1 MKKKRVLIAVL
12 ALMALVP
19 AYAVLNEKDLAQTLS
34 VLRYELRSAWQA
46 SEERAARTRG
56 RGERQHAQLVQMM
69 QRSNELS
76 LMLYSQKQD
85 YTFDMTYA
93 LNEVSRQYDEFAS
106 QRLPF
111 DDIITRLDIDIDR
124 YDRLIHTLK
133 RLPPAQLM
141 AYRDSTGQLVYMEAD
156 AWRNRR
162 DSLRR
167 QRGEMATRRA
177 MDTTGRTRPFRLD
190 SLGQQD
196 RDSCIFYA
204 ENLLRACIVEKER
217 LVRDSTHYAE
227 TAALLK
233 STYDYAQQRY
243 KTVQNRIFIE
253 GQTPYGTLLK
263 SFPRYWQQA
272 VSDARDKYSPQ
283 ALGDVN
289 SQWRGPMV
297 TAFSLFLLVYLLIS
311 GVLGVAVVAFLTR
324 KVSFF
329 KKKRF
334 TDHRFEMTLIVGVV
348 IFAVSIM
355 IASAASKQNF
365 FAMASKLLVEFAW
378 MLAAILVSLVIRLG
392 WMDKATGEEK
402 VDTVETED
410 PAQEKVRKGLRL
422 YVPILLLS
430 FIIISL
436 RIAFIPNSL
445 LNIIFPPVLLL
456 FTVFQGWTLFR
467 YRKALPH
474 WDVIY
479 GWISLLVLV
488 ATTVIAFKGYVLLGV
503 QLLIWW
509 IFLLTILQSI
519 TAVYDL
525 LYIYYVRHIKK
536 TKENYIEEHPNLP
549 NKSNEDLIA
558 VTWPHSFVKQAL
570 LPIAIVLAIPFSL
583 YMASSVFDL
592 NGVYH
597 EYYKYPFLN
606 VEGYISLS
614 LSKIIMVVVLFFL
627 FRYLV
632 YAGKA
637 VYRLLKIKSLLNNS
651 KDRLFHENQANFT
664 LFENVIA
671 ITLWGVYII
680 TIFLLLQIP
689 TAAVKVIAAGLATG
703 LGFAMKDILNNFFY
717 GVQLMSGR
725 VRVGDFIECDGV
737 RGKVDSINYQSTQ
750 IIASDGSVM
759 AFPNATLFNKNFKNL
774 TKNHSYELLTF
785 DVGVKYGVDVKKV
798 RDIILEALK
807 PLKMKD
813 KYGRD
818 IVDPDPDH
826 ETEVRFKD
834 FGDNSVNLSVI
845 QYITVD
851 EHYKYPARAK
861 ELIYNALNANGIEIP
876 FPQRDLYIKSVPDRP
891 ERNDTGWPGEN

>member
-1 MKKKRVLIAVL
+1 MKKKRILIAIL
-12 ALMALVP
+12 ALIALVP

-34 VLRYELRSAWQA
+34 VLRYELRSAWLA
-46 SEERAARTRG
+46 SEERMERTRG

-93 LNEVSRQYDEFAS
+93 LNEVSRQYEEFS
-106 QRLPF
+106 SRKLPF
-111 DDIITRLDIDIDR
+111 DDLITRLDIDIDR

-167 QRGEMATRRA
+167 LRGEMATRRA
-177 MDTTGRTRPFRLD
+177 MDTTGRTRPFTLD

-196 RDSCIFYA
+196 RDSCLFYA
-204 ENLLRACIVEKER
+204 ENLLRACVLQKER

-253 GQTPYGTLLK
+253 GQTAYGALLK

-272 VSDARDKYSPQ
+272 VTDAHDKYSPQ

-297 TAFSLFLLVYLLIS
+297 TGFSLFLLVYLLIS
-311 GVLGVAVVAFLTR
+311 SFLAVALVAFLTR
-324 KVSFF
+324 KVNFF
-329 KKKRF
+329 KRERF
-334 TDHRFEMTLIVGVV
+334 TRHRFEMTLIVGVV

-378 MLAAILVSLVIRLG
+378 MLAAILVSLVIRLEG
-392 WMDKATGEEK
+392 NE
-402 VDTVETED
+402 
-410 PAQEKVRKGLRL
+410 VRKGLRL
-422 YVPILLLS
+422 YFPILLLS

-445 LNIIFPPVLLL
+445 LNIIFPPILLL

-467 YRKALPH
+467 YRKALPQ

-488 ATTVIAFKGYVLLGV
+488 ATTIIAFRGYVLLGV

-509 IFLLTILQSI
+509 IFQLTILQTI

-525 LYIYYVRHIKK
+525 LHIYYVRHIRE
-536 TKENYIEEHPNLP
+536 TKERYIAEHPNLP
-549 NKSNEDLIA
+549 DDTDEDLIA
-558 VTWPHSFVKQAL
+558 VTWPHSFAKHAL
-570 LPIAIVLAIPFSL
+570 LPIALVLSFPFSL
-583 YMASSVFDL
+583 YLASSVFDL
-592 NGVYH
+592 NGVFK
-597 EYYKYPFLN
+597 EYYNFPFLHL
-606 VEGYISLS
+606 EGYISLS
-614 LSKIIMVVVLFFL
+614 LSKLVMVVTLFFL

-637 VYRLLKIKSLLNNS
+637 AYRLLKVKSILKGS
-651 KDRLFHENQANFT
+651 SGRLFHENQANFT
-664 LFENVIA
+664 LAENIIA
-671 ITLWGVYII
+671 IALWGTYII
-680 TIFLLLQIP
+680 AIFVLLEIP

-725 VRVGDFIECDGV
+725 VRVGDFIECDGI

-750 IIASDGSVM
+750 IVASDGSVM
-759 AFPNATLFNKNFKNL
+759 AFPNASLFNKNFKNF
-774 TKNHSYELLTF
+774 TKNHSYELLSF
-785 DVGVKYGVDVKKV
+785 DVGVKYGVDVDKV
-798 RDIILEALK
+798 RSIIQEALV
-807 PLKMKD
+807 PLEKKD
-813 KYGRD
+813 VYGRD
-818 IVDPDPDH
+818 IVDPKYGIQ
-826 ETEVRFKD
+826 VRFKD
-834 FGDNSVNLSVI
+834 FGDNSVNLSVY
-845 QYITVD
+845 QYITVE
-851 EHYKYPARAK
+851 EHYTYPARAK

-876 FPQRDLYIKSVPDRP
+876 FPQRDLYIKSVPAKD
-891 ERNDTGWPGEN
+891 

>member
-1 MKKKRVLIAVL
+1 MKKKLIALGV
-12 ALMALVP
+12 ALCVMVP
-19 AYAVLNEKDLAQTLS
+19 AFAVLNEKDLSQTLS
-34 VLRYELRSAWQA
+34 VLRYELRSAYRA
-46 SEERAARTRG
+46 MEERMSRMMG
-56 RGERQHAQLVQMM
+56 RGNRQHAQLVQMM

-93 LNEVSRQYDEFAS
+93 LNEVSRQYDEFS
-106 QRLPF
+106 SRKLPF
-111 DDIITRLDIDIDR
+111 DDLITRLDIDIDR

-141 AYRDSTGQLVYMEAD
+141 AYRDSTGELVYLERD

-167 QRGEMATRRA
+167 IRGESATRRA
-177 MDTTGRTRPFRLD
+177 MDTTGRTRPFMLD

-196 RDSCIFYA
+196 RDSCLFYA
-204 ENLLRACIVEKER
+204 ENLLRASIMQKER

-243 KTVQNRIFIE
+243 KTVQNKIFID
-253 GQTPYGTLLK
+253 GQTAYGTLLR

-272 VSDARDKYSPQ
+272 VTDARDKYSPD
-283 ALGDVN
+283 ALGDVT

-297 TAFSLFLLVYLLIS
+297 SAFSLFLLSYLLIS
-311 GVLGVAVVAFLTR
+311 IVVGIAVVAFLTR
-324 KVSFF
+324 KVRFF
-329 KKKRF
+329 KKERF
-334 TDHRFEMTLIVGVV
+334 RKHRFEMTLIVGVV

-378 MLAAILVSLVIRLG
+378 MLAAILISLVIRLEG
-392 WMDKATGEEK
+392 MA
-402 VDTVETED
+402 
-410 PAQEKVRKGLRL
+410 AQKGLRL
-422 YVPILLLS
+422 YLPILLLS
-430 FIIISL
+430 FIVISL

-445 LNIIFPPVLLL
+445 LNIIFPPLLL
-456 FTVFQGWTLFR
+456 IFTIYQGFVL
-467 YRKALPH
+467 YRLRKELPA
-474 WDVIY
+474 WDVAY

-488 ATTVIAFKGYVLLGV
+488 ATTIIALRGFVLLGI

-509 IFLLTILQSI
+509 IFLLTLLQTM

-525 LYIYYVRHIKK
+525 LHIYYVRHIKA
-536 TKENYIEEHPNLP
+536 TKEHYIEAHPNLP
-549 NKSNEDLIA
+549 NETDEDLIA
-558 VTWPHSFVKQAL
+558 VTWPHSFAKHAL
-570 LPIAIVLAIPFSL
+570 LPIGIVLSIPFSL
-583 YMASSVFDL
+583 FLASSVFDL
-592 NGVYH
+592 NEVFK
-597 EYYKYPFLN
+597 EYYRYPFLN
-606 VEGYISLS
+606 IEGFISLS
-614 LSKIIMVVVLFFL
+614 FSKIILVVVLFFL

-637 VYRLLKIKSLLNNS
+637 AYRLLKVKSLL
-651 KDRLFHENQANFT
+651 KGAQGRLFHENQANFT
-664 LFENVIA
+664 LAENIIA
-671 ITLWGVYII
+671 ISFWGFYVIM
-680 TIFLLLQIP
+680 IFLLLKIP
-689 TAAVKVIAAGLATG
+689 TAAVKVIGAGLATG

-725 VRVGDFIECDGV
+725 VRVGDFIECDGI

-774 TKNHSYELLTF
+774 TKNHSYELLSF
-785 DVGVKYGVDVKKV
+785 DVGVKYGVDVDQV
-798 RDIILEALK
+798 RGIIQEALE
-807 PLKMKD
+807 PLKKKD
-813 KYGRD
+813 VYGRD
-818 IVDPDPDH
+818 IVDPKYGIQ
-826 ETEVRFKD
+826 VRFKD
-834 FGDNSVNLSVI
+834 FGDNSVNLSVY

-851 EHYKYPARAK
+851 EHYAYPARAK
-861 ELIYNALNANGIEIP
+861 ELIYNALNAHGIEIP
-876 FPQRDLYIKSVPDRP
+876 FPQRDLYIKSMPQ
-891 ERNDTGWPGEN
+891 E

>member
-1 MKKKRVLIAVL
+1 MKKKRILIAIL
-12 ALMALVP
+12 ALIALVP

-34 VLRYELRSAWQA
+34 VLRYELRSAWLA
-46 SEERAARTRG
+46 SEERMERTRG

-93 LNEVSRQYDEFAS
+93 LNEVSRQYEEFS
-106 QRLPF
+106 SRKQPF
-111 DDIITRLDIDIDR
+111 DDLITRLDIDIDR

-167 QRGEMATRRA
+167 LRGEMATRRA
-177 MDTTGRTRPFRLD
+177 MDTTGRTRPFMLD

-196 RDSCIFYA
+196 RDSCLFYA
-204 ENLLRACIVEKER
+204 ENLLRACVIQKER

-253 GQTPYGTLLK
+253 GQTAYGALLK

-272 VSDARDKYSPQ
+272 VTDAHDKYSPQ

-297 TAFSLFLLVYLLIS
+297 TGFSLFLLVYLLIS
-311 GVLGVAVVAFLTR
+311 SFLAVALVAFLTR
-324 KVSFF
+324 KVNFF
-329 KKKRF
+329 KRERF
-334 TDHRFEMTLIVGVV
+334 TRHRFEMTLIVGVV

-378 MLAAILVSLVIRLG
+378 MLAAILVSLVIRLEG
-392 WMDKATGEEK
+392 NE
-402 VDTVETED
+402 
-410 PAQEKVRKGLRL
+410 VRKGLRL
-422 YVPILLLS
+422 YFPILLLS

-445 LNIIFPPVLLL
+445 LNIIFPPILLL

-467 YRKALPH
+467 YRKALPQ

-488 ATTVIAFKGYVLLGV
+488 ATTIIAFRGYVLLGV

-509 IFLLTILQSI
+509 IFQLTILQTI

-525 LYIYYVRHIKK
+525 LHIYYVRHIRE
-536 TKENYIEEHPNLP
+536 TKERYIAEHPNLP
-549 NKSNEDLIA
+549 DDTDEDLIA
-558 VTWPHSFVKQAL
+558 VTWPHSFAKHAL
-570 LPIAIVLAIPFSL
+570 LPIALVLSFPFSL
-583 YMASSVFDL
+583 FLASSVFDL
-592 NGVYH
+592 NGVFD
-597 EYYKYPFLN
+597 EYYNYPFLHL
-606 VEGYISLS
+606 EGYISLS
-614 LSKIIMVVVLFFL
+614 LSKLVMVVTLFFL

-637 VYRLLKIKSLLNNS
+637 AYRLLKVKSILKGS
-651 KDRLFHENQANFT
+651 SGRLFHENQANFT
-664 LFENVIA
+664 LAENIIA
-671 ITLWGVYII
+671 IALWGAYII
-680 TIFLLLQIP
+680 AIFVLLEIP

-725 VRVGDFIECDGV
+725 VRVGDFIECDGI

-759 AFPNATLFNKNFKNL
+759 AFPNASLFNKNFKNF
-774 TKNHSYELLTF
+774 TKNHSYELLSF
-785 DVGVKYGVDVKKV
+785 DVGVKYGVDVDTV
-798 RDIILEALK
+798 RSIIQEALR
-807 PLKMKD
+807 PLEKKD
-813 KYGRD
+813 VYGRD
-818 IVDPDPDH
+818 IVDPKYGIQ
-826 ETEVRFKD
+826 VRFKD
-834 FGDNSVNLSVI
+834 FGDNSVNLSVY
-845 QYITVD
+845 QYITVE
-851 EHYKYPARAK
+851 EHYTYPARAK

-876 FPQRDLYIKSVPDRP
+876 FPQRDLYIKSIPAKD
-891 ERNDTGWPGEN
+891 

>member
-1 MKKKRVLIAVL
+1 MKKKRILLAVL
-12 ALMALVP
+12 ALIALVP

-34 VLRYELRSAWQA
+34 VLRYELRSAWLA
-46 SEERAARTRG
+46 SEERMERTRG

-93 LNEVSRQYDEFAS
+93 LNEVSRQYDEFS
-106 QRLPF
+106 SRKLPF
-111 DDIITRLDIDIDR
+111 DDMITRLDIDIDR

-133 RLPPAQLM
+133 RLPPSLLM

-167 QRGEMATRRA
+167 ARGETATRRA
-177 MDTTGRTRPFRLD
+177 MDTTGRTRPFSLD

-196 RDSCIFYA
+196 RDSCLFYA
-204 ENLLRACIVEKER
+204 ENLLRACIVQKER

-253 GQTPYGTLLK
+253 GQTAYGALLK

-272 VSDARDKYSPQ
+272 LTDAHDKYSPQ

-297 TAFSLFLLVYLLIS
+297 AGFSLFLLVYLLIS
-311 GVLGVAVVAFLTR
+311 AVLAVALVAFLTR
-324 KVSFF
+324 RVNFF
-329 KKKRF
+329 KRERF
-334 TDHRFEMTLIVGVV
+334 ARHRFEMTLIVGVV

-378 MLAAILVSLVIRLG
+378 MLAAILVSLVIRLEG
-392 WMDKATGEEK
+392 KE
-402 VDTVETED
+402 
-410 PAQEKVRKGLRL
+410 VRKGLRL
-422 YVPILLLS
+422 YFPILLLS

-445 LNIIFPPVLLL
+445 LNIIFPPILLL

-467 YRKALPH
+467 YRKALPQ

-488 ATTVIAFKGYVLLGV
+488 ATTVIALRGYVLLGV

-509 IFLLTILQSI
+509 IFQLTILQTI

-525 LYIYYVRHIKK
+525 LHIYYVRHIRE
-536 TKENYIEEHPNLP
+536 TKERYIADHPNLP
-549 NKSNEDLIA
+549 DDTDEDLIA
-558 VTWPHSFVKQAL
+558 VTWPHSFAKHAL
-570 LPIAIVLAIPFSL
+570 LPIAIVLSLPFSL

-592 NGVYH
+592 NGVFN
-597 EYYKYPFLN
+597 EYYNRPFLHL
-606 VEGYISLS
+606 EGYISLS
-614 LSKIIMVVVLFFL
+614 LSKLVMVVTLFFL

-637 VYRLLKIKSLLNNS
+637 AYRLLKVKSILKGS
-651 KDRLFHENQANFT
+651 SGRLFHENQANFT
-664 LFENVIA
+664 LAENIIA
-671 ITLWGVYII
+671 IALWGAYII
-680 TIFLLLQIP
+680 AIFVLLEIP

-725 VRVGDFIECDGV
+725 VRVGDFIECDGI

-759 AFPNATLFNKNFKNL
+759 AFPNASLFNKNFKNF
-774 TKNHSYELLTF
+774 TKNHSYELLSF
-785 DVGVKYGVDVKKV
+785 DVGVKYGVDVEKV
-798 RDIILEALK
+798 RSIIQEALM
-807 PLKMKD
+807 PLEKKD
-813 KYGRD
+813 VYGRD
-818 IVDPDPDH
+818 IVDPKYGIQ
-826 ETEVRFKD
+826 VRFKD
-834 FGDNSVNLSVI
+834 FGDNSVNLSVY
-845 QYITVD
+845 QYITVE
-851 EHYKYPARAK
+851 EHYTYPARAK

-876 FPQRDLYIKSVPDRP
+876 FPQRDLYIKSVPAKD
-891 ERNDTGWPGEN
+891 

>member
-1 MKKKRVLIAVL
+1 MKKKLIALGL
-12 ALMALVP
+12 ALCVLVP
-19 AYAVLNEKDLAQTLS
+19 AFAVLNEKDLAQTLS
-34 VLRYELRSAWQA
+34 VLRYELRSAYQA
-46 SEERAARTRG
+46 MEERAARMMG
-56 RGERQHAQLVQMM
+56 QGNRQHTRLVQMM

-93 LNEVSRQYDEFAS
+93 LNEVSRQYEEFS
-106 QRLPF
+106 SRKLPF

-141 AYRDSTGQLVYMEAD
+141 AYRDSTGQLVYLDRD
-156 AWRNRR
+156 AWRMRR

-167 QRGEMATRRA
+167 LRGDSMIRRM
-177 MDTTGRTRPFRLD
+177 MDTTGRTRPFMLD
-190 SLGQQD
+190 SLGQED
-196 RDSCIFYA
+196 RDSCLFYA
-204 ENLLRACIVEKER
+204 ENLLKASQMQKAQ

-253 GQTPYGTLLK
+253 GQTAYGTLLK

-272 VSDARDKYSPQ
+272 LSDARDKYSPE
-283 ALGDVN
+283 ALEGVN

-297 TAFSLFLLVYLLIS
+297 TAFSLFLLIYLIIS
-311 GVLGVAVVAFLTR
+311 AVVAVALVAFLTR
-324 KVSFF
+324 KVTFF
-329 KKKRF
+329 KRERF
-334 TDHRFEMTLIVGVV
+334 TKHRFEMTLIVGVV

-355 IASAASKQNF
+355 IASWASKQNF

-378 MLAAILVSLVIRLG
+378 MLAAILVSLVIRL
-392 WMDKATGEEK
+392 KGE
-402 VDTVETED
+402 
-410 PAQEKVRKGLRL
+410 AIRKGIRL
-422 YVPILLLS
+422 YFPILLLS
-430 FIIISL
+430 FIVISL
-436 RIAFIPNSL
+436 RIAFVPNSL
-445 LNIIFPPVLLL
+445 LNILFPPLLL
-456 FTVFQGWTLFR
+456 VFTLLQGWAL
-467 YRKALPH
+467 YRNRKDLPA
-474 WDVIY
+474 WDVAY

-488 ATTVIAFKGYVLLGV
+488 ATTVIALRGFVLLGI

-509 IFLLTILQSI
+509 IFLLTLLQTI

-525 LYIYYVRHIKK
+525 LHIYYVRHIREMK
-536 TKENYIEEHPNLP
+536 TAYIEAHPNLP
-549 NKSNEDLIA
+549 NETDEDLIA
-558 VTWPHSFVKQAL
+558 VTWPHSFFKHAL
-570 LPIAIVLAIPFSL
+570 LPIAIVLSIPFSL
-583 YMASSVFDL
+583 FMASSVFDL
-592 NGVYH
+592 GEVFDQ
-597 EYYKYPFLN
+597 YYRYPFLN

-614 LSKIIMVVVLFFL
+614 FYKIILVVVLFFL

-637 VYRLLKIKSLLNNS
+637 LYRLLKVKSLLKGS
-651 KDRLFHENQANFT
+651 SGRLFHENQANFT
-664 LFENVIA
+664 LAENVIGISCWGIYVIA
-671 ITLWGVYII
+671 IFV
-680 TIFLLLQIP
+680 LLKIP
-689 TAAVKVIAAGLATG
+689 TAAIKVIGAGLATG

-725 VRVGDFIECDGV
+725 VRVGDFIECDGI

-774 TKNHSYELLTF
+774 TKNHSYELLSF
-785 DVGVKYGVDVKKV
+785 DVGVKYGVDVDKV
-798 RDIILEALK
+798 RNIIKEALV
-807 PLKMKD
+807 PLEKQD
-813 KYGRD
+813 VYGRD
-818 IVDPDPDH
+818 IVDPKFGIQ
-826 ETEVRFKD
+826 VRFKD
-834 FGDNSVNLSVI
+834 FGDNSVNLSVY

-851 EHYKYPARAK
+851 EHYSYPARAK

-876 FPQRDLYIKSVPDRP
+876 FPQRDLYIKSMPT
-891 ERNDTGWPGEN
+891 EG